1 MRGPMRPRSQTL
13 GALVDEMA
21 ATRASADAVIFRGD
35 RLGFVAL
42 RERADTLARA
52 LLALGVRKGDRVA
65 ILLPNRPEWLI
76 AAIAAAKVGAITAAL
91 STFSTARELA
101 WTLEHAQPRVI
112 VTTTTFRGHE
122 YLRAI
127 HDVCPELAGSEPG
140 MLRSAR
146 LTELRA
152 VITIDER
159 RRDGVLAWSDALA
172 RSNDVRATALAAAQ
186 SAVTGADPCFILYTS
201 GSTATPKGVT
211 LAHGGVLGNGFDIG
225 ERMHLTA
232 ADRVWLAVPLFW
244 SFGSA
249 NALPAILTH
258 GGALVLQESFE
269 PGEALALL
277 DDERCTVYYGMA
289 NMARAIGEHPNRPR
303 RALATMRTGLTIGL
317 PEDVAMTMDAVNTP
331 QLCNV
336 YGATETYGNC
346 AVTDADDSRELRLTT
361 QGLPLPGMQI
371 RVVEPETG
379 RVLPPNEIGELRVKG
394 CVTLGYYRDAEQT
407 RAAFDADGYF
417 ATGDLGAL
425 GDDGRVRFRGR
436 LKEMIKTGGINVAP
450 LEVES
455 VLLTHP
461 AVKQAYVVG
470 LPDRGKGEVA
480 AAAIELREG
489 TAATVEAL
497 TAFCRERLASY
508 KVPARFVFR
517 KADEFP
523 RTATGKVQKPRLRE
537 EMERLCAQ

>member
-1 MRGPMRPRSQTL
+1 MRPRSQTL

-21 ATRASADAVIFRGD
+21 ATRPDADAVIFRGD
-35 RLGFVAL
+35 RLSYAAV

-52 LLALGVRKGDRVA
+52 MLALGVRKDDRVA

-76 AAIAAAKVGAITAAL
+76 AAVAAAKVGAVTAAI

-101 WTLEHAQPRVI
+101 WALEHAQPRVI
-112 VTTTTFRGHE
+112 VTMAAFRGHE

-127 HDVCPELAGSEPG
+127 HDVCPELARSEPG

-146 LTELRA
+146 VTELRA

-159 RRDGVLAWSDALA
+159 RHDGVYAWNDVFAHAS
-172 RSNDVRATALAAAQ
+172 DVRATALAAAQ

-211 LAHGGVLGNGFDIG
+211 LAHGGVIGNGFDIG
-225 ERMHLTA
+225 ERMHLIA

-277 DDERCTVYYGMA
+277 DGEGCTVYYGMA
-289 NMARAIGEHPNRPR
+289 NMARAIVEHPDRPR

-317 PEDVAMTMDAVNTP
+317 PEDVAMTMDAVNASH
-331 QLCNV
+331 LCNV

-371 RVVEPETG
+371 RVVDPESG
-379 RVLPPNEIGELRVKG
+379 RVLAANEIGELRVKG
-394 CVTLGYYRDAEQT
+394 WVTPGYYRDAEQT

-417 ATGDLGAL
+417 ITGDLGAL

-436 LKEMIKTGGINVAP
+436 LREMIKTGGINVAP
-450 LEVES
+450 LEVEG

-480 AAAIELREG
+480 AAAIELRDG
-489 TAATVEAL
+489 AAATVEAL